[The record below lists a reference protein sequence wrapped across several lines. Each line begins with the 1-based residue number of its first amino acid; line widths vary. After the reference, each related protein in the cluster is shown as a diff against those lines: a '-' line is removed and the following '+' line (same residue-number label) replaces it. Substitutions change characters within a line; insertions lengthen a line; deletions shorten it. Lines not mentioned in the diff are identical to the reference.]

1 MKKRFFA
8 IFIVVIMLLS
18 QMTIFASA
26 LDSNSTVTNP
36 QDKLT
41 DELKEVMS
49 DTADDEYIPIYIFL
63 NELGDEAVYAVLSN
77 ELGETITAETES
89 SYIQSQI
96 TSKIEKL
103 NKSEAFAKEL
113 SLESSRKATTN
124 VETAQMLIKKANI
137 STVMSESEIQTC
149 IEAGMP
155 FEEIIG
161 ISEQTQFLSQW
172 RDKREYL
179 NGAINSRFEERLN
192 TKKCRNIYFDQM
204 LSYVQLECEKSYI
217 YALARLSEVKEI
229 GYYTEPK
236 YVLDTIET
244 LEQTE
249 NLDYNT
255 GYHMTE
261 KEGISYDAAGIKIG
275 VIEVPDQYKIED
287 TPILGVYCD
296 DSNVHLSGKTNL
308 QLIENYNFVN
318 SVEGKTTGISKHATT
333 VLSIICGNEAT
344 RTDGVKYKGLAP
356 NATVYYVNYNCNQ
369 GFQRAIAW
377 CLENNVSVIN
387 MSFGSVYGNYSWL
400 DRYADCI
407 IEQYRVSIVKSAGN
421 YKAEKNP
428 TSLVTSPGLAYNVI
442 TVGNMN
448 WQTNENGELQLR
460 TSSCFEQETYLA
472 NKPDIA
478 TYGTDIHLLD
488 ASGTPE
494 NRTSG
499 TSFAAP
505 MVAATIALMMKE
517 NSSLIGNPD
526 AVKSILLTT
535 AHSDNISSD
544 IIENNQNAYLYNVSG
559 TSSVTATP
567 VLRYGSGAGLL
578 NIEGAVATS
587 GTNCLARYAF
597 TEGETV
603 TIGEYYFSQNQKIKL
618 SLVFEKFDFGMMA
631 SATDIISDWDIEIL
645 NSNGNVIAS
654 SWSPF
659 NNVEILECEFV
670 LSGYYSINIVNCGFP
685 TENDLSE
692 SYTIYDENGNQ
703 TTVNTNEICYVSVL
717 LICDCDVPELSVNCN
732 GGVSHDVACSNCS
745 FVCQEKHSVTTET
758 VEYSDATVEY
768 NVYYR
773 FRNSLE
779 WVGFYDR
786 VCYQI
791 QEPIVTPK
799 NASYVGISIP
809 TGGSSIIQPDKTT
822 IEIRTIQ
829 ILIINPEDGAV
840 VTSWDATFRVIY
852 DLSTG
857 LYYIIT

>member
-103 NKSEAFAKEL
+103 NKSEEFSKEL

-179 NGAINSRFEERLN
+179 NGAINSRFEEKLN

-275 VIEVPDQYKIED
+275 VIEVPKIVGED
-287 TPILGVYCD
+287 YGVPSLEVYYD
-296 DSNVHLSGKTNL
+296 DSNVHLSEKTES
-308 QLIENYNFVN
+308 QLITNYALV
-318 SVEGKTTGISKHATT
+318 SGGILVDSPHATT

-377 CLENNVSVIN
+377 CLENDVSIIN
-387 MSFGSVYGNYSWL
+387 MSLGALYEDYESEKDQYL
-400 DRYADCI
+400 DCI
-407 IEQYRVSIVKSAGN
+407 IEQYRVSVVVSAGN
-421 YKAEKNP
+421 YEVENENY
-428 TSLVTSPGLAYNVI
+428 SVLSPGLAYNAI

-448 WQTNENGELQLR
+448 WQTNADGQLQLYPG
-460 TSSCFEQETYLA
+460 SCYQENTYL
-472 NKPDIA
+472 
-478 TYGTDIHLLD
+478 
-488 ASGTPE
+488 
-494 NRTSG
+494 
-499 TSFAAP
+499 P
-505 MVAATIALMMKE
+505 MFVGWDGHTVVRID
-517 NSSLIGNPD
+517 P
-526 AVKSILLTT
+526 
-535 AHSDNISSD
+535 
-544 IIENNQNAYLYNVSG
+544 
-559 TSSVTATP
+559 
-567 VLRYGSGAGLL
+567 GLQ
-578 NIEGAVATS
+578 
-587 GTNCLARYAF
+587 F
-597 TEGETV
+597 
-603 TIGEYYFSQNQKIKL
+603 
-618 SLVFEKFDFGMMA
+618 
-631 SATDIISDWDIEIL
+631 
-645 NSNGNVIAS
+645 
-654 SWSPF
+654 
-659 NNVEILECEFV
+659 
-670 LSGYYSINIVNCGFP
+670 
-685 TENDLSE
+685 
-692 SYTIYDENGNQ
+692 
-703 TTVNTNEICYVSVL
+703 
-717 LICDCDVPELSVNCN
+717 
-732 GGVSHDVACSNCS
+732 
-745 FVCQEKHSVTTET
+745 
-758 VEYSDATVEY
+758 
-768 NVYYR
+768 
-773 FRNSLE
+773 
-779 WVGFYDR
+779 
-786 VCYQI
+786 
-791 QEPIVTPK
+791 
-799 NASYVGISIP
+799 
-809 TGGSSIIQPDKTT
+809 
-822 IEIRTIQ
+822 
-829 ILIINPEDGAV
+829 ILILFITLVDIGIVGDHIDGIV
-840 VTSWDATFRVIY
+840 VEQFKLWGK
-852 DLSTG
+852 L
-857 LYYIIT
+857 